1 MPRQAIVCDVEE
13 AAEEAVSL
21 GFPVVV
27 KPLDGNHGNAVSINL
42 KTLDEVRAAFEK
54 AYELSDRVIVEA
66 CQPGQ
71 DHRILVIDG
80 RVVAVSRRVPGHVVG
95 DGRHTIAE
103 LVEITNQDPRRGIGH
118 EKVLTRLEIDD
129 QAERLLALAGLKLD
143 SVPAAGE
150 AVYLRSTGNL
160 STGGTAIDMTD
171 AIHEDNRL
179 MAERAVKAIGLDVG
193 GVDFV
198 SPDITRSYR
207 EVGGAIVEINA
218 APGFRMHLAPTEGK
232 PRDVAGPVIDML
244 FPRGTRFRIPIAAI
258 TGTNGKTTTTRMVGH
273 ILKLSG
279 HKVGMATTDGVYIDG
294 VRTVRGDMT
303 GPWSSQL
310 VLRDPTIDAAVLES
324 ARGGIVR
331 SGLGWRKCSVGA
343 VLNVAADHLG
353 LGGIEDI
360 DDLAKVKQ
368 IIAEVSED
376 YCVLNADDE
385 RVAAMAEASPAEPIW
400 VTMDHKNE
408 RVREHVRGKGKAVV
422 LEEGLNGRMLVLY
435 QGERQIP
442 LLWARQIPATI
453 EGRALHNIQN
463 AMFAAAI
470 AHGLGIGVENIRQG
484 LRTFTTDFFQAPG
497 RLNFYNEHPFRVLL
511 DYAHNAHGMEAVART
526 VRELAVHGRRIGVIA
541 APGDR
546 RDEDI
551 AALARAAAP
560 AFDLV
565 LIREDEDLRERQP
578 GEVAARAAPGAARRR
593 FPGRADRPRRL
604 PGGGFRP
611 ARDGDGLRR
620 RPGGHLRRQARP
632 HLGADRQLQAQAV
645 GGEARGAGGAR
656 GGSPARGAGRGD
668 DGGAGAVGGRS
679 RHQPGHQCP
688 GGEDQPPPHP
698 LPDHPQHLLPLGVH
712 QQHHQIPRPGLRE
725 RFLHPFELRAGA
737 LDLFR
742 RDAEAAQLVLEDGRH
757 LSRLA
762 AAEHLRQLLDHD
774 AVRQE
779 GEGGAD
785 ELAEGLVVAV
795 AGLPE
800 HQQAAL
806 GGEGARDVE
815 QGGEAVG
822 VVGVVEEDADAVP
835 LEEVGPPGVVLGAVA
850 DPPQPGG
857 HRLGRDADRRR
868 HADRRQGVGDVV
880 PGGAAER
887 DRDRL
892 HPGDFNAFTAP
903 RQHQRSILE
912 IDRLAARRQG
922 LPHERVPG
930 VEAEP
935 EDGRAQGRRRGDQLG
950 IVGVEHDPPLRPDGA
965 GDHQLGGGERRQVE
979 NPELAQMIGGDVG
992 DQGGGGTIHGEPP
1005 PQQSAAGRL
1014 QDRHLHPAVAQQR
1027 AGAARAGEVAAL
1039 DQLPPDL
1046 DLIRRRHPRHLLRGV
1061 HHGREQP
1068 DGGGLAVGP
1077 GDQQHGDVADLV
1089 PVDLLRIGEGADGPG
1104 ERPLAEAHRGGAVVR
1119 QERDPAGRG
1128 GIPQGEEAGIRLAGD
1143 LVAQPRRRAL
1153 EVGRLPAR
1161 ELGFDGVPGPIVDL
1175 RRGVE
1180 GVDGGRDRQAGA
1192 AGERPRRDLLAP
1204 PADRVEHPPDL
1215 RRPGRDRRRGLL
1227 RGEGDLDDRPGAV
1240 EKEVG
1245 AGQAAGVEAI
1255 HGRGSLADRSDGAM
1269 AGEAAPELP
1278 PCLPDLPEC
1287 LEALPV
1293 IFRLQM

>member
-1 MPRQAIVCDVEE
+1 MKILETRVYRGPNLYALWPVIRLRMDLEELEDFPTVELPGFADRLLETIPSLREHGCSYGEDGGFVRRMKEDEGTWMGHVLEHVAIELQVLAGTPVTFGKTRGEGLPKGQYYVVYSYVEEAVGLAAGDLALRLIRHLLPSERADHDPSAFDFKSEFESLVRLAQRRALGPSTAALVRAAEERDIPWIRLNEGSLVQLGYGKHQKRIQATVTSETRQIATEIASDKRLTHQILDQLGLPVARQAIVCDAQE

-42 KTLDEVRAAFEK
+42 KSSDEVREAFEK

-66 CQPGQ
+66 CQAGQ
-71 DHRILVIDG
+71 DHRILVVDG
-80 RVVAVSRRVPGHVVG
+80 HVVAVSRRVPGHVVG

-103 LVEITNQDPRRGIGH
+103 LVEITNSDPRRGIGH

-129 QAERLLALAGLKLD
+129 QAERLLALAGLALD
-143 SVPAAGE
+143 SVPADQQV
-150 AVYLRSTGNL
+150 VYLRSTGNL

-193 GVDFV
+193 GVDFIT
-198 SPDITRSYR
+198 PDITRSYR

-258 TGTNGKTTTTRMVGH
+258 TGTNGKTTTTRMVAH

-385 RVAAMAEASPAEPIW
+385 RVAAMAASSPAEPIW
-400 VTMDHKNE
+400 VTLDHKNE

-541 APGDR
+541 SPGDR

-551 AALARAAAP
+551 MALARAAAP

-565 LIREDEDLRERQP
+565 LIREDEDLRDRQP
-578 GEVAARAAPGAARRR
+578 GEVAAV
-593 FPGRADRPRRL
+593 
-604 PGGGFRP
+604 
-611 ARDGDGLRR
+611 LRR
-620 RPGGHLRRQARP
+620 G
-632 HLGADRQLQAQAV
+632 
-645 GGEARGAGGAR
+645 
-656 GGSPARGAGRGD
+656 
-668 DGGAGAVGGRS
+668 
-679 RHQPGHQCP
+679 
-688 GGEDQPPPHP
+688 
-698 LPDHPQHLLPLGVH
+698 
-712 QQHHQIPRPGLRE
+712 
-725 RFLHPFELRAGA
+725 
-737 LDLFR
+737 
-742 RDAEAAQLVLEDGRH
+742 
-757 LSRLA
+757 
-762 AAEHLRQLLDHD
+762 LLD
-774 AVRQE
+774 
-779 GEGGAD
+779 
-785 ELAEGLVVAV
+785 
-795 AGLPE
+795 AG
-800 HQQAAL
+800 
-806 GGEGARDVE
+806 
-815 QGGEAVG
+815 
-822 VVGVVEEDADAVP
+822 VP
-835 LEEVGPPGVVLGAVA
+835 
-850 DPPQPGG
+850 
-857 HRLGRDADRRR
+857 
-868 HADRRQGVGDVV
+868 
-880 PGGAAER
+880 AER
-887 DRDRL
+887 
-892 HPGDFNAFTAP
+892 
-903 RQHQRSILE
+903 I
-912 IDRLAARRQG
+912 
-922 LPHERVPG
+922 VPG
-930 VEAEP
+930 VFKE
-935 EDGRAQGRRRGDQLG
+935 EDSVLRAL
-950 IVGVEHDPPLRPDGA
+950 EMA
-965 GDHQLGGGERRQVE
+965 C
-979 NPELAQMIGGDVG
+979 
-992 DQGGGGTIHGEPP
+992 
-1005 PQQSAAGRL
+1005 
-1014 QDRHLHPAVAQQR
+1014 
-1027 AGAARAGEVAAL
+1027 
-1039 DQLPPDL
+1039 
-1046 DLIRRRHPRHLLRGV
+1046 
-1061 HHGREQP
+1061 
-1068 DGGGLAVGP
+1068 
-1077 GDQQHGDVADLV
+1077 
-1089 PVDLLRIGEGADGPG
+1089 
-1104 ERPLAEAHRGGAVVR
+1104 
-1119 QERDPAGRG
+1119 
-1128 GIPQGEEAGIRLAGD
+1128 AGD
-1143 LVAQPRRRAL
+1143 LVVIFGDKLAHIWELIVNFKPQPAAVKPAGPAAL
-1153 EVGRLPAR
+1153 AGDVPQG
-1161 ELGFDGVPGPIVDL
+1161 EL
-1175 RRGVE
+1175 
-1180 GVDGGRDRQAGA
+1180 
-1192 AGERPRRDLLAP
+1192 
-1204 PADRVEHPPDL
+1204 
-1215 RRPGRDRRRGLL
+1215 
-1227 RGEGDLDDRPGAV
+1227 
-1240 EKEVG
+1240 VG
-1245 AGQAAGVEAI
+1245 AMTAGRV
-1255 HGRGSLADRSDGAM
+1255 R
-1269 AGEAAPELP
+1269 
-1278 PCLPDLPEC
+1278 
-1287 LEALPV
+1287 
-1293 IFRLQM
+1293 